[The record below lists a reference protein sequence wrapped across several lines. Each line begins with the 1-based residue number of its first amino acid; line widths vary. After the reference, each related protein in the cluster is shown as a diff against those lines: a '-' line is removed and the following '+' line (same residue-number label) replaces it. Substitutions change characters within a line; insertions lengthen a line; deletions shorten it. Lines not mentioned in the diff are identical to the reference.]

1 MRRKPSGRRERT
13 MRIRSAVVVAWVCMA
28 CTTIPVIPV
37 AAQGK
42 FQIESADTIK
52 SVLERQIGKAIRP
65 RLQSGEEV
73 GGTVTK
79 VGDHVVHL
87 SELAGRE
94 FFDAVVRI
102 DGISAVILRT
112 RGN

>member
-1 MRRKPSGRRERT
+1 M
-13 MRIRSAVVVAWVCMA
+13 IRVKRALSAAVVVMA
-28 CTTIPVIPV
+28 CLMISPGPAI
-37 AAQGK
+37 AQAK
-42 FQIESADTIK
+42 FQIETADTLK
-52 SVLERQIGKAIRP
+52 SVLERQVGRAVRL

-79 VGDHVVHL
+79 VGDHVVQL

-94 FFDAVVRI
+94 FFDAVVPLDRI
-102 DGISAVILRT
+102 IAVILRT

>member
-1 MRRKPSGRRERT
+1 MRL
-13 MRIRSAVVVAWVCMA
+13 IRSSVVVALVCMA
-28 CTTIPVIPV
+28 STTLPVIPV

-52 SVLERQIGKAIRP
+52 SVLERQIGKAVRL
-65 RLQSGEEV
+65 RLQSGEEI

-79 VGDHVVHL
+79 VGDQVVHL

-102 DGISAVILRT
+102 DGIGAVIFRT